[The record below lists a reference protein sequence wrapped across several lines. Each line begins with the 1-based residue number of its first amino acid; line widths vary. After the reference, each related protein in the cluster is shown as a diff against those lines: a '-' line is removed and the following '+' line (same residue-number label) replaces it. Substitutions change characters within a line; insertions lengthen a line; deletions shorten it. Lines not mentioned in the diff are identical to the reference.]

1 MRKKIPSCNN
11 SALKV
16 RFFLRLLFEW
26 WNWYLNS
33 GCEACNSDREH
44 KEHKKD
50 RKRVK
55 KAEQQKRKKV
65 TINSDTE
72 GKKNRNRPP
81 MPKTENIGS

>member
-1 MRKKIPSCNN
+1 MFIPESR
-11 SALKV
+11 V
-16 RFFLRLLFEW
+16 RRLFEW
-26 WNWYLNS
+26 WNWYLNL
-33 GCEACNSDREH
+33 GCEACHSDREH

-81 MPKTENIGS
+81 MPKTEDLGS

>member
-1 MRKKIPSCNN
+1 MN
-11 SALKV
+11 L
-16 RFFLRLLFEW
+16 
-26 WNWYLNS
+26 

-44 KEHKKD
+44 REHKKD

-81 MPKTENIGS
+81 MPKTEDLGSKLAFLDNSFHPELVDKEQEIVNNWQDS